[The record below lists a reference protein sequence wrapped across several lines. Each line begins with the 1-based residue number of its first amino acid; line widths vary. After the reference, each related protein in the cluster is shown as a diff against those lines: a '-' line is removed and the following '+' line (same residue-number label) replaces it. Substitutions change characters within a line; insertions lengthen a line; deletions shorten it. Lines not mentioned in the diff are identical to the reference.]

1 MIRVREKTQSRK
13 RGIGSC
19 MVTILNRVV
28 RVGVIVKVAF
38 NEDFLEVKE
47 VAINIEG
54 KVFQR
59 ERSAS
64 AKALKWEHV

>member
-13 RGIGSC
+13 RGVGSG

-38 NEDFLEVKE
+38 NEDCMEVKE
-47 VAINIEG
+47 VAIDIEG
-54 KVFQR
+54 KVFQM
-59 ERSAS
+59 ERSAN
-64 AKALKWEHV
+64 AKALR